1 MAVRFLPNLV
11 LFNIR
16 ITLTVGPTAKK
27 KVVVF
32 FGESYIFFYFSI
44 FHVLSVIF
52 EGKVKED

>member
-32 FGESYIFFYFSI
+32 FGERNIFFTS
-44 FHVLSVIF
+44 FHVLAVIF